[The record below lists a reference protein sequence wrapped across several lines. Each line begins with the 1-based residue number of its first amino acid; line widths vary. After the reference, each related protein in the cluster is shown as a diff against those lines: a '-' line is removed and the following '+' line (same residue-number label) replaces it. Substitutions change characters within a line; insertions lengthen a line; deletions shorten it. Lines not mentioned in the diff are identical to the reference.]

1 MKLLA
6 IDSNSIINRAFYG
19 VKPLTSR
26 DGTPTN
32 AIFGFFNIFLKL
44 LDETSPDAVAFA
56 FDLKAPTFRHKMY
69 SEYKAQRKGMPQE
82 LAIQLPIVKDIIS
95 ALGYKIVECE
105 GFEADDILGSLAQVC
120 KNNRYEC
127 VIATG
132 DRDSMQ
138 LVDENVYVRLA
149 YTQNGT
155 PHSELFDVDA
165 VIRKY
170 GVSPRSLIEVKALM
184 GDSSDNIPG
193 VAGIGEKGATALISQ
208 FGSVENIYNSIDTL
222 DIKESLRAKLIAGKD
237 SAFMSRTLAE
247 IVSDAPVSDNLT
259 DYIPSAPD
267 SHKATS
273 VLAKLDMFKLIE
285 RLGLNAD
292 ITAEIQQ
299 NSPDESFAEVIFDAP
314 ADEICSIIKDSVPDL
329 LFDFDGDNISRAA
342 LIFKDK
348 IFIVSS
354 EISNFSDL
362 LSSLLS
368 SDIPKRTDNIKLLH
382 RFAMKNDIPV
392 KNVVFDLSLAG
403 YLLSPSSSSYKIS
416 ELTASYGLAYS
427 NSEDSFAADASVFKK
442 LCDILSGKIK
452 ENNMEDL
459 LLNIELPL
467 AQTLASMEL
476 IGFCVDVEGLKNY
489 GEELSAEID
498 DLQKAIYLFA
508 GCEFNIN
515 SPKQLADVLFGT
527 LGLPAKK
534 KTKNGYSTNADVL
547 ESLRSKHPII
557 DLILHYR
564 RLAKL
569 RSTYVDGFID
579 LCSDGKI
586 HTTFIQTE
594 TRTGRISS
602 VEPNMQNI
610 PIRTDEGSKLR
621 NFFIPSENMILID
634 ADYSQIELRLLA
646 HVADDEAMI
655 DSFLSGADIH
665 TRTAAQ
671 VFGVPEDFVTPQM
684 RSRAKAVNFGIV
696 YGIGAFSLSN
706 DISVSVA
713 EADRYI
719 KNYLGYY
726 SGVKNYMEK
735 VVQNAKE
742 TGYVAT
748 LFGRRRYLPEL
759 LASNHNTRAFGE
771 RAAMNAPIQGG
782 AADIIKLAMIRVF
795 NRLRSEKLHAR
806 LILQVHDELIIEAP
820 LDEVEAASRILKEEM
835 ENAASLSVPLIADI
849 GVGKNWL
856 DAK

>member
-19 VKPLTSR
+19 VKPLTAK

-69 SEYKAQRKGMPQE
+69 SGYKAQRKGMPQE
-82 LAIQLPIVKDIIS
+82 LAVQLPIVKDIIS

-105 GFEADDILGSLAQVC
+105 GFEADDILGSLAQIC
-120 KNNRYEC
+120 KSKNCEC
-127 VIATG
+127 IIATG

-155 PHSELFDVDA
+155 PHSELFDVNA
-165 VIRKY
+165 VVQKY
-170 GVSPRSLIEVKALM
+170 GVSPRSLIDVKALM

-193 VAGIGEKGATALISQ
+193 VAGIGEKGATTLISQ
-208 FGSVENIYNSIDTL
+208 FGSVENIYNSLDNL
-222 DIKESLRAKLIAGKD
+222 DIKDSLKAKLIAGKD

-247 IVSDAPVSDNLT
+247 IVSDAPVSDNLN
-259 DYIPSAPD
+259 DYIPSSP
-267 SHKATS
+267 SPHKAATI
-273 VLAKLDMFKLIE
+273 LASLDMFKMID
-285 RLGLNAD
+285 RLGLNSD
-292 ITAEIQQ
+292 ISTEISETTAKEVFAEII
-299 NSPDESFAEVIFDAP
+299 SDASVG
-314 ADEICSIIKDSVPDL
+314 DLHDIIKESDPDL
-329 LFDFDGDNISRAA
+329 LFEFDNDNISRAA

-348 IFIVSS
+348 IFIISAENS
-354 EISNFSDL
+354 EFFKEL
-362 LSSLLS
+362 LSSEA
-368 SDIPKRTDNIKLLH
+368 PKRTDNIKLLH
-382 RFAMKNDIPV
+382 RFAMKNDIQI
-392 KNVVFDLSLAG
+392 KNIVFDLSLAG

-416 ELTASYGLAYS
+416 ELAASYGLAYS
-427 NSEDSFAADASVFKK
+427 SSEDSFLADASVFSK
-442 LCDILSGKIK
+442 LCNILSDKIK
-452 ENNMEDL
+452 ENDMENL

-467 AQTLASMEL
+467 AEALASMEL
-476 IGFCVDVEGLKNY
+476 IGFCIDVDGLKNY
-489 GEELSAEID
+489 GEELSSKID
-498 DLQKAIYLFA
+498 DLQQSIYLLA

-547 ESLRSKHPII
+547 DSLRSKHPII

-579 LCSDGKI
+579 LCSGGKI

-621 NFFIPSENMILID
+621 NFFIPSENMVLID

-646 HVADDEAMI
+646 HVANDEAMI
-655 DSFLSGADIH
+655 DAFLSGTDIH

-671 VFGVPEDFVTPQM
+671 VFGLPEDFVTPQM

-726 SGVKNYMEK
+726 SGVKNYMEQ

-742 TGYVAT
+742 TGYVST

-795 NRLRSEKLHAR
+795 NRLREEKLKSR

-820 LDEVEAASRILKEEM
+820 LEEVDIASRILKEEM